1 MRRLAYFN
9 RDISY
14 IQGMIDLM
22 LPILF
27 AYIPNWEN
35 GEPLSEVE
43 KFEPII
49 FWCNDQMLRRDG
61 SFWLVRDIY
70 GESKRIIDDSFKII
84 DRINPFLSLF
94 LRIYDLENSRWI
106 YPELILKFQRIFY
119 KDSWILIFQTHCGP
133 DPEHWLSYMVAA
145 VHILTFSAIA
155 SAPSLDISMVAV
167 TFETTIRSFNP
178 GYIGK
183 VALWLYK
190 TVPLEFPSRKV
201 VKPPPISSCEFFS
214 SIYQ

>member
-14 IQGMIDLM
+14 IQGMIDLR

-27 AYIPNWEN
+27 AYNWEN

-84 DRINPFLSLF
+84 DRINTFVKIFSIHKLQN
-94 LRIYDLENSRWI
+94 YDRNS
-106 YPELILKFQRIFY
+106 Q
-119 KDSWILIFQTHCGP
+119 
-133 DPEHWLSYMVAA
+133 
-145 VHILTFSAIA
+145 
-155 SAPSLDISMVAV
+155 
-167 TFETTIRSFNP
+167 NN
-178 GYIGK
+178 
-183 VALWLYK
+183 
-190 TVPLEFPSRKV
+190 
-201 VKPPPISSCEFFS
+201 
-214 SIYQ
+214 